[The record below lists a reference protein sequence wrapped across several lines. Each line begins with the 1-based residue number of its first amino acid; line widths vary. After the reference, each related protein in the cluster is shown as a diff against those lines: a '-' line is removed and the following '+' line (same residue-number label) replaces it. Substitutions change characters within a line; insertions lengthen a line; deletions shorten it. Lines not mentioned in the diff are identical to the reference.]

1 MKFIKKL
8 ILNFFL
14 YFNYKI
20 SKIST
25 KKEKHIK
32 IYEDFNHK
40 LSVLEK
46 DINKT
51 LSYFFKLK
59 KAWQKNLPYPL
70 NNFEILPSN
79 IFIGAFGNYG
89 GLLTLLMA
97 NKNKLRK
104 EKKLISF
111 IPDKLKNNNTTL
123 RNYFSDHVH
132 ITSQKIYSDEFIQ
145 AHQIDTG
152 TVIEF
157 DKFALRLFEAK
168 NLVEQRRKDNKG
180 FLSLKKDHLKN
191 GIKTLR
197 KMGVKKNE
205 KFITLHIRQLGWRG
219 ENISNST
226 EIFRTPN
233 VENYI
238 QAIEYLTRRSL
249 KVILVGNNNYK
260 FKKIKNFINYAD
272 SKYKSDSM
280 DIFLAAKSE
289 FLIGNASGFYNA
301 AMCFGT
307 PVLFTDVSCYSNYF
321 FLSKND
327 LFLPR
332 IFRRIDSKKI
342 IPIINCFDYPL
353 NSIHHDNHLK
363 KLSIIVE
370 ENSSDDITGAVKEML
385 KKTRRTKKES
395 LIQKKFKRVFN
406 NHLDK
411 DKSKNFK
418 VKAIANIPSFFLK
431 KYFN

>member
-1 MKFIKKL
+1 MKFIKKF

-20 SKIST
+20 SKIII

-32 IYEDFNHK
+32 IYEEFNYK
-40 LSVLEK
+40 LSRLEK
-46 DINKT
+46 DIKKN
-51 LSYFFKLK
+51 LSQFFKSK
-59 KAWQKNLPYPL
+59 KVWQKNLPYPL
-70 NNFEILPSN
+70 NNFEILPNN

-111 IPDKLKNNNTTL
+111 VPDNLKNNNTTL
-123 RNYFSDHVH
+123 RNYFSDYVH
-132 ITSQKIYSDEFIQ
+132 ISTKKIYSDEFIQ
-145 AHQIDTG
+145 EQQIDTG
-152 TVIEF
+152 TIIEF

-168 NLVEQRRKDNKG
+168 NLVEQRRKNYNG

-191 GIKTLR
+191 GIRILR
-197 KMGVKKNE
+197 KMGIKNNE

-219 ENISNST
+219 ENTSNST

-233 VENYI
+233 VGNYI
-238 QAIEYLTRRSL
+238 QAIEYLTKRNF

-260 FKKIKNFINYAD
+260 FKRIKNFINYAD
-272 SKYKSDSM
+272 SKFKSDSM

-307 PVLFTDVSCYSNYF
+307 PILLTDVSCYSNYF

-332 IFRRIDSKKI
+332 LLKRLNSKKI
-342 IPIINCFDYPL
+342 IPIINCFNYPL
-353 NSIHHDNHLK
+353 NSIHHDNHLA
-363 KLSIIVE
+363 KLSITVE
-370 ENSSDDITGAVKEML
+370 ENSSNDITEAVKEML
-385 KKTRRTKKES
+385 KNLGKTKKKS
-395 LIQKKFKRVFN
+395 SIQKKFKKTFN
-406 NHLDK
+406 NYFDK
-411 DKSKNFK
+411 NKSKNFK

-431 KYFN
+431 KYLN